1 MAELEGRIETRY
13 RRDRLWA
20 WILVLLLWI
29 SILAVLIFSWPHIP
43 DTRVRLV
50 VLTGAVAVLLF
61 NTASIGAMLRHY
73 AEDKQF
79 IYGLDLQALDA
90 MKSHPGPGKT
100 L

>member
-1 MAELEGRIETRY
+1 MAELDGRIEAMY

-29 SILAVLIFSWPHIP
+29 TILVVLSFSWPHIP
-43 DTRVRLV
+43 DSRVRLV

-79 IYGLDLQALDA
+79 IYGLDLQALDE
-90 MKSHPGPGKT
+90 MKTHPEPGKT
-100 L
+100 T